1 MYKHVHGRYQQK
13 LNIIFIILSVFIT
26 LILSSVLGFFLSRQ
40 SEESYKNSISLSR
53 TILEEKAET
62 SLINISNTM
71 TDIVNDSL
79 IKEWSTSYQK
89 DNFYFLSSQVQ
100 RALTKYCSTSET
112 RFQTYLLIDNTNTTN
127 DEIAPSDVL
136 SPKGSFSV
144 SDFLKSKD
152 LTPKDLSK
160 IREYFSTHMFPY
172 VLPHYNEKGQL
183 DFLYYWIK
191 GYQHPQT
198 CIYMAE
204 IPVNSIVNNTENQ
217 KFWIANDDGL
227 FLPCTT
233 DKETTKLLKTLQ
245 QYINPNKSIIKTSDY
260 YIASS
265 HLPSMNWSIYYLYD
279 HNSLGILNI
288 FFFLVFVVL
297 IYILLSTLFF
307 YIAKLLYQPIYETLK
322 PTLKEENEHF
332 DEFKILDENLNRLQT
347 LNKNLLETQKTTDRL
362 MVQQYYQNLL
372 TDCNGY
378 LAEIKKPYFSETAN
392 FCVGLLCLHPEQE
405 DALDTA
411 LLGQLELYKNILFQE
426 CIKQKN
432 CFMVKL
438 SMYRCGLIIQ
448 ADNLDQA
455 KKLLNQIFSH
465 SEGLNKTEKSW
476 EEQIILSPVKKG
488 LENINSSYRETLK
501 IAEYLSMLPHDKIIT
516 YDSIASVDCT
526 TYSYPLSTENKLIS
540 EVIDGQEKALDL
552 FDELIRENLT
562 KKRLSMEVLQN
573 FVYTLIG
580 TVNRIFQELKSSPED
595 FIGRPINYEYWY
607 AHWGDSVTITAI
619 KAVLSDV
626 IAAKKQ
632 RSQTQDELL
641 LTQMLDYIHENFRD
655 NIMLNDLADQFNI
668 SPKYCGILF
677 KQLSDNNFK
686 DYLNRYRIE
695 QAKKFIQERPSLKT
709 KDLSVMTGF
718 NSSNTFIRVFGK
730 YTGTT
735 PQRYAEQ
742 IIEKQNSKDRK

>member
-53 TILEEKAET
+53 TILEEKTET

-641 LTQMLDYIHENFRD
+641 LTQMLDYIHENFKD

-695 QAKKFIQERPSLKT
+695 QAKKLIQERPSMKT

-735 PQRYAEQ
+735 PQKYAEQ
-742 IIEKQNSKDRK
+742 IMENKL

>member
-89 DNFYFLSSQVQ
+89 GNFYFLSSQVQ

-641 LTQMLDYIHENFRD
+641 LTQMLDYIHENFKD

>member
-607 AHWGDSVTITAI
+607 THWGDSVTITAI

-641 LTQMLDYIHENFRD
+641 LTQMLDYIHENFKD

-695 QAKKFIQERPSLKT
+695 QAKKLIQERPSMKT

-735 PQRYAEQ
+735 PQKYAEQ
-742 IIEKQNSKDRK
+742 IMENKL

>member
-465 SEGLNKTEKSW
+465 SKSLNKTEKSW

-641 LTQMLDYIHENFRD
+641 LTQMLDYIHENFKD

-695 QAKKFIQERPSLKT
+695 QAKKLIQERPSMKT

-735 PQRYAEQ
+735 PQKYAEQ
-742 IIEKQNSKDRK
+742 IMENKL

>member
-448 ADNLDQA
+448 ADNLDQT

-465 SEGLNKTEKSW
+465 SKGLNKTEKSW

-641 LTQMLDYIHENFRD
+641 LTQMLDYIHENFKD

-695 QAKKFIQERPSLKT
+695 QAKKLIQERPSMKT

-735 PQRYAEQ
+735 PQKYAEQ
-742 IIEKQNSKDRK
+742 IMENKL

>member
-392 FCVGLLCLHPEQE
+392 FCVGLLCLHPDQE

-465 SEGLNKTEKSW
+465 SKGLNKTEKSW

-641 LTQMLDYIHENFRD
+641 LTQMLDYIHENFKD

-695 QAKKFIQERPSLKT
+695 QAKKLIQERPSMKT

-735 PQRYAEQ
+735 PQKYAEQ
-742 IIEKQNSKDRK
+742 IMENKL

>member
-152 LTPKDLSK
+152 LAPKDLSK

-465 SEGLNKTEKSW
+465 SKGLNKTEKSW

-641 LTQMLDYIHENFRD
+641 LTQMLDYIHENFKD

-695 QAKKFIQERPSLKT
+695 QAKKLIQERPSMKT

-735 PQRYAEQ
+735 PQKYAEQ
-742 IIEKQNSKDRK
+742 IMENKL

>member
-641 LTQMLDYIHENFRD
+641 LTQMLDYIHENFKD

>member
-245 QYINPNKSIIKTSDY
+245 QYINPNKNIIKTSDY

-411 LLGQLELYKNILFQE
+411 LLGELELYKNILFQE
-426 CIKQKN
+426 CIKQKK

-448 ADNLDQA
+448 ADDLEQA
-455 KKLLNQIFSH
+455 KKLLNRIFSH
-465 SEGLNKTEKSW
+465 SESLNKAEKSW

-641 LTQMLDYIHENFRD
+641 LTQMLDYIHENFKD

-695 QAKKFIQERPSLKT
+695 QAKKLIQERPSMKT

-735 PQRYAEQ
+735 PQKYAEQ
-742 IIEKQNSKDRK
+742 IMENKL

>member
-465 SEGLNKTEKSW
+465 SKGLNKTEKSW

-607 AHWGDSVTITAI
+607 THWGDSVTITAI

-641 LTQMLDYIHENFRD
+641 LTQMLDYIHENFKD

-695 QAKKFIQERPSLKT
+695 QAKKLIQERPSMKT

-735 PQRYAEQ
+735 PQKYAEQ
-742 IIEKQNSKDRK
+742 IMENKL

>member
-540 EVIDGQEKALDL
+540 EVIAGQEKALDL

-562 KKRLSMEVLQN
+562 QKRLSMEVLQN

>member
-160 IREYFSTHMFPY
+160 IREYFGTHMFPY

-465 SEGLNKTEKSW
+465 SKGLNKTEKSW

-641 LTQMLDYIHENFRD
+641 LTQMLDYIHENFKD

-695 QAKKFIQERPSLKT
+695 QAKKLIQERPSMKT

-735 PQRYAEQ
+735 PQKYAEQ
-742 IIEKQNSKDRK
+742 IMENKL

>member
-432 CFMVKL
+432 GFMVKL

-465 SEGLNKTEKSW
+465 SKGLNKTEKSW

-641 LTQMLDYIHENFRD
+641 LTQMLDYIHENFKD

-695 QAKKFIQERPSLKT
+695 QAKKLIQERPSMKT

-735 PQRYAEQ
+735 PQKYAEQ
-742 IIEKQNSKDRK
+742 IMENKL

>member
-465 SEGLNKTEKSW
+465 SEGLNKTEKNW

-641 LTQMLDYIHENFRD
+641 LTQMLDYIHENFKD

-695 QAKKFIQERPSLKT
+695 QAKKLIQERPSMKT

-735 PQRYAEQ
+735 PQKYAEQ
-742 IIEKQNSKDRK
+742 IMENKL

>member
-641 LTQMLDYIHENFRD
+641 LTQMLDYIHENFKD

-695 QAKKFIQERPSLKT
+695 QTKKLIQERPSMKT

-735 PQRYAEQ
+735 PQKYAEQ
-742 IIEKQNSKDRK
+742 IMENKL

>member
-245 QYINPNKSIIKTSDY
+245 QYITPNKSIIKTSDY

-465 SEGLNKTEKSW
+465 SKGLNKTEKSW

-641 LTQMLDYIHENFRD
+641 LTQMLDYIHENFKD

-695 QAKKFIQERPSLKT
+695 QAKKLIQERPSMKT

-735 PQRYAEQ
+735 PQKYAEQ
-742 IIEKQNSKDRK
+742 IMENKL

>member
-89 DNFYFLSSQVQ
+89 GNFYFLSSQVQ

-245 QYINPNKSIIKTSDY
+245 QYITPNKSIIKTSDY

-465 SEGLNKTEKSW
+465 SKGLNKTEKSW

-619 KAVLSDV
+619 KAVLSDI

-641 LTQMLDYIHENFRD
+641 LTQMLDYIHENFKD

-695 QAKKFIQERPSLKT
+695 QAKKLIQERPSMKT

-735 PQRYAEQ
+735 PQKYAEQ
-742 IIEKQNSKDRK
+742 IMENKL

>member
-172 VLPHYNEKGQL
+172 ALPHYNEKGQL

-641 LTQMLDYIHENFRD
+641 LTQMLDYIHENFKD

-695 QAKKFIQERPSLKT
+695 QAKKLIQERPSMKT

-735 PQRYAEQ
+735 PQKYAEQ
-742 IIEKQNSKDRK
+742 IMENKL

>member
-136 SPKGSFSV
+136 SPKGSFFV

-152 LTPKDLSK
+152 LNPKDLSK

-465 SEGLNKTEKSW
+465 SKGLNKTEKSW

-619 KAVLSDV
+619 KTVLSDV

-641 LTQMLDYIHENFRD
+641 LTQMLDYIHENFKD

-695 QAKKFIQERPSLKT
+695 QAKKLIQERPSMKT

-735 PQRYAEQ
+735 PQKYAEQ
-742 IIEKQNSKDRK
+742 ITENKL

>member
-465 SEGLNKTEKSW
+465 SKGLNKTEKSW

-641 LTQMLDYIHENFRD
+641 LTQMLDYIHENFKD

-695 QAKKFIQERPSLKT
+695 QAKKLIQERPSMKT

-735 PQRYAEQ
+735 PQKYAEQ
-742 IIEKQNSKDRK
+742 IMENKL

>member
-112 RFQTYLLIDNTNTTN
+112 RFQTYLLIENTNTTN

-641 LTQMLDYIHENFRD
+641 LTQMLDYIHENFKD

-695 QAKKFIQERPSLKT
+695 QAKKLIQERPSMKT

-735 PQRYAEQ
+735 PQKYAEQ
-742 IIEKQNSKDRK
+742 IMENKL

>member
-62 SLINISNTM
+62 SLKNISNTM

-100 RALTKYCSTSET
+100 KALTKYCSTSET

-172 VLPHYNEKGQL
+172 ALPHYNEKGQL

-607 AHWGDSVTITAI
+607 THWGDSVTITAI

-641 LTQMLDYIHENFRD
+641 LTQMLDYIHENFKD

-695 QAKKFIQERPSLKT
+695 QAKKLIQERPSMKT

-735 PQRYAEQ
+735 PQKYAEQ
-742 IIEKQNSKDRK
+742 IMENKL

>member
-1 MYKHVHGRYQQK
+1 
-13 LNIIFIILSVFIT
+13 
-26 LILSSVLGFFLSRQ
+26 
-40 SEESYKNSISLSR
+40 
-53 TILEEKAET
+53 
-62 SLINISNTM
+62 
-71 TDIVNDSL
+71 
-79 IKEWSTSYQK
+79 
-89 DNFYFLSSQVQ
+89 
-100 RALTKYCSTSET
+100 
-112 RFQTYLLIDNTNTTN
+112 
-127 DEIAPSDVL
+127 
-136 SPKGSFSV
+136 
-144 SDFLKSKD
+144 
-152 LTPKDLSK
+152 
-160 IREYFSTHMFPY
+160 
-172 VLPHYNEKGQL
+172 
-183 DFLYYWIK
+183 
-191 GYQHPQT
+191 
-198 CIYMAE
+198 
-204 IPVNSIVNNTENQ
+204 
-217 KFWIANDDGL
+217 
-227 FLPCTT
+227 
-233 DKETTKLLKTLQ
+233 
-245 QYINPNKSIIKTSDY
+245 
-260 YIASS
+260 
-265 HLPSMNWSIYYLYD
+265 
-279 HNSLGILNI
+279 
-288 FFFLVFVVL
+288 
-297 IYILLSTLFF
+297 
-307 YIAKLLYQPIYETLK
+307 
-322 PTLKEENEHF
+322 
-332 DEFKILDENLNRLQT
+332 
-347 LNKNLLETQKTTDRL
+347 

-641 LTQMLDYIHENFRD
+641 LTQMLDYIHENFKD

-695 QAKKFIQERPSLKT
+695 QAKKLIQERPSMKT

-735 PQRYAEQ
+735 PQKYAEQ
-742 IIEKQNSKDRK
+742 IMENKL

>member
-62 SLINISNTM
+62 SLKNISNTM

-465 SEGLNKTEKSW
+465 SKGLNKTEKSW

-607 AHWGDSVTITAI
+607 THWGDSVTITAI

-641 LTQMLDYIHENFRD
+641 LTQMLDYIHENFKD

-695 QAKKFIQERPSLKT
+695 QAKKLIQERPSMKT

-735 PQRYAEQ
+735 PQKYAEQ
-742 IIEKQNSKDRK
+742 IMENKL

>member
-172 VLPHYNEKGQL
+172 ALPHYNEKGQL

-465 SEGLNKTEKSW
+465 SKGLNKTEKSW

-641 LTQMLDYIHENFRD
+641 LTQMLDYIHENFKD

-695 QAKKFIQERPSLKT
+695 QAKKLIQERPSMKT
-709 KDLSVMTGF
+709 KDLSVMTDF

-735 PQRYAEQ
+735 PQKYAEQ
-742 IIEKQNSKDRK
+742 IMENKL

>member
-332 DEFKILDENLNRLQT
+332 DEFKILDQNLNRLQT

-465 SEGLNKTEKSW
+465 SKGLNKTEKSW

-641 LTQMLDYIHENFRD
+641 LTQMLDYIHENFKD

-695 QAKKFIQERPSLKT
+695 QAKKLIQERPSMKT

-735 PQRYAEQ
+735 PQKYAEQ
-742 IIEKQNSKDRK
+742 IMENKL

>member
-217 KFWIANDDGL
+217 KFWVANDDGL

-607 AHWGDSVTITAI
+607 THWGDSVTITAI

-641 LTQMLDYIHENFRD
+641 LTQMLDYIHENFKD

-695 QAKKFIQERPSLKT
+695 QAKKLIQERPSMKT

-735 PQRYAEQ
+735 PQKYAEQ
-742 IIEKQNSKDRK
+742 IMENKL

>member
-641 LTQMLDYIHENFRD
+641 LTQMLDYIHENFKD

-695 QAKKFIQERPSLKT
+695 QAKKLIQERPSMKT
-709 KDLSVMTGF
+709 KDLSIMTGF

-735 PQRYAEQ
+735 PQKYAEQ
-742 IIEKQNSKDRK
+742 IMENKL

>member
-172 VLPHYNEKGQL
+172 ALPHYNEKGQL

-233 DKETTKLLKTLQ
+233 DKETTNLLKTLQ

-465 SEGLNKTEKSW
+465 SKGLNKTEKSW

-641 LTQMLDYIHENFRD
+641 LTQMLDYIHENFKD

-695 QAKKFIQERPSLKT
+695 QAKKLIQERPSMKT

-735 PQRYAEQ
+735 PQKYAEQ
-742 IIEKQNSKDRK
+742 IMENKL

>member
-641 LTQMLDYIHENFRD
+641 LTQMLDYIHENFKD

-686 DYLNRYRIE
+686 DYLNQYRIE
-695 QAKKFIQERPSLKT
+695 QAKKLIQERPSMKT

-735 PQRYAEQ
+735 PQKYAEQ
-742 IIEKQNSKDRK
+742 IMENKL

>member
-641 LTQMLDYIHENFRD
+641 LTQMLDYIHENFKD

-695 QAKKFIQERPSLKT
+695 QAKKLIQERPSMKT

>member
-465 SEGLNKTEKSW
+465 SKGLNKTEKSW

-641 LTQMLDYIHENFRD
+641 LTQMLDYIHENFKD

-695 QAKKFIQERPSLKT
+695 QAK
-709 KDLSVMTGF
+709 
-718 NSSNTFIRVFGK
+718 N
-730 YTGTT
+730 
-735 PQRYAEQ
+735 
-742 IIEKQNSKDRK
+742 

>member
-152 LTPKDLSK
+152 LAPKDLSK

-641 LTQMLDYIHENFRD
+641 LTQMLDYIHENFKD

-695 QAKKFIQERPSLKT
+695 QAKKLIQERPSMKT

-735 PQRYAEQ
+735 PQKYAEQ
-742 IIEKQNSKDRK
+742 IMENKL

>member
-465 SEGLNKTEKSW
+465 SKGLNKTEKSW
-476 EEQIILSPVKKG
+476 EEQIILSPLKKG

-540 EVIDGQEKALDL
+540 EVIAGQEKALDL

-562 KKRLSMEVLQN
+562 QKRLSMEVLQN

>member
-62 SLINISNTM
+62 SLKNISNTM

-641 LTQMLDYIHENFRD
+641 LTQMLDYIHENFKD

-695 QAKKFIQERPSLKT
+695 QAKKLIQERPSMKT

-735 PQRYAEQ
+735 PQKYAEQ
-742 IIEKQNSKDRK
+742 IMENKL

>member
-62 SLINISNTM
+62 SLKNISNTM

-607 AHWGDSVTITAI
+607 THWGDSVTITAI

-641 LTQMLDYIHENFRD
+641 LTQMLDYIHENFKD

-695 QAKKFIQERPSLKT
+695 QAKKLIQERPSMKT

-735 PQRYAEQ
+735 PQKYAEQ
-742 IIEKQNSKDRK
+742 IMENKL

>member
-607 AHWGDSVTITAI
+607 THWGDSVTITAI

-641 LTQMLDYIHENFRD
+641 LTQMLDYIHENFKD

-695 QAKKFIQERPSLKT
+695 QAKKLIQERPSMKT

-730 YTGTT
+730 YTGTP
-735 PQRYAEQ
+735 PQKYAEQ
-742 IIEKQNSKDRK
+742 IMENKL

>member
-476 EEQIILSPVKKG
+476 EEQIILIPVKKG

-641 LTQMLDYIHENFRD
+641 LTQMLDYIHENFKD

-695 QAKKFIQERPSLKT
+695 QAKKLIQERPSMKT

-735 PQRYAEQ
+735 PQKYAEQ
-742 IIEKQNSKDRK
+742 IMENKL